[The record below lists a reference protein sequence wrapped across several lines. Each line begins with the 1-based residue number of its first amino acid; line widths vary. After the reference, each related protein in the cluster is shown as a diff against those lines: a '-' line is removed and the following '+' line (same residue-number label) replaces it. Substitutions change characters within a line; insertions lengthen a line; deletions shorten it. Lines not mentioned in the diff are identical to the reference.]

1 MAQPQ
6 QQNSSQNKDASAAR
20 KRRRRAPAGGAADD
34 CFSCAKKNLKCDRSR
49 PYCSQCLETGQ
60 ECSGYK
66 TQLTWGVGVAS
77 RGKLR
82 GLSLPVA
89 KSAPVT
95 GGTQKKSP
103 PRSRSSSSSAGPHW
117 HGHERSPARSNS
129 ACERDMGASPVD
141 HHVSVSPPAAS
152 ALYHCDY
159 LTVSSPDNLSSSPA
173 IQGHWDQMQ
182 FPGTLSIPEDHDYQK
197 MNAHLGSLAMT
208 PDQRLSP
215 SLDSTSDGYLSPMAH
230 SFSRVDEVPYVHSPN
245 VMYDGCTNQSS
256 PVARSPLPIVM
267 MDQSLP
273 TSCPSLVYDT
283 SDHSSSFPPHTD
295 SFEAQLSRRLMRECD
310 NLSKANM
317 ISDLGP
323 CHFQSLSSNDP
334 NTMAFQAYQN
344 STHSVQA
351 AARQQAQFGHHAH
364 HGHSRHVLHPQQH
377 SQIGRT
383 VPRHEPLVVGHHPY
397 TNHAM
402 YM

>member
-103 PRSRSSSSSAGPHW
+103 P
-117 HGHERSPARSNS
+117 
-129 ACERDMGASPVD
+129 
-141 HHVSVSPPAAS
+141 AS